1 MARLPRGVVALGL
14 VSLCMD
20 MSSEAIH
27 AILPLY
33 LIGTLGA
40 SALVLGLIEGLGEA
54 TAQVTK
60 LASGWFSD
68 RMGRRKPLVLLG
80 YGLGG
85 LTKPLFALALGP
97 GLVLVARLLDRVG
110 KGIRGAPRDALL
122 AELVPEAQRGAA
134 FGLRQSMDTVGAILG
149 PALALAV
156 MLLGGTPRL
165 VFVLAVVP
173 AMAAVAVL
181 WLAVE
186 EPARPGPAP
195 PRPRLDWAALREM
208 GRPFWETV
216 AAGAVL
222 TLARVS
228 EAFLILRA
236 ADEGLTIALAPL
248 VLILFNLVYAG
259 SAWPAGMVSDRIGR
273 RGLIATGF
281 GLLVAADVLLALDGG
296 PLVVAIAIAFWGLHM
311 GLTQSLLSAEI
322 ARHAPASARATA
334 FGLFN
339 LVTGVALLAGNAA
352 AGGLWLWGGAAAT
365 FGAGA
370 LIAAAGLAM
379 ILRRAG

>member
-1 MARLPRGVVALGL
+1 MALPRGVVALGL

-20 MSSEAIH
+20 MSSEAVH

-40 SALVLGLIEGLGEA
+40 SALMLGLIEGLGEA
-54 TAQVTK
+54 TAQITK
-60 LASGWFSD
+60 LVSGLRSD
-68 RMGRRKPLVLLG
+68 RSGRRKPLVLLG

-85 LTKPLFALALGP
+85 LTKPLFALAVGP
-97 GLVLVARLLDRVG
+97 GLVLAARLIDRIG

-122 AELVPEAQRGAA
+122 ADIVPDGQRGAA
-134 FGLRQSMDTVGAILG
+134 FGLRQSMDTLGAILG

-156 MLLGGTPRL
+156 MALGGTPRM

-181 WLAVE
+181 ALGVQ
-186 EPARPGPAP
+186 EPARRAP
-195 PRPRLDWAALREM
+195 PKQPPRLTRAALRAM
-208 GRPFWETV
+208 GPAFWATV
-216 AAGAVL
+216 TAGAVL

-236 ADEGLTIALAPL
+236 SDLGLSITWAPL
-248 VLILFNLVYAG
+248 VLILFNIVYAA
-259 SAWPAGMVSDRIGR
+259 SAWPAGILSDRIGR
-273 RGLIATGF
+273 RGLMLAGF
-281 GLLVAADVLLALDGG
+281 GMLVLADLILALGQG
-296 PLVVAIAIAFWGLHM
+296 PVAVALGIALWGLHM
-311 GLTQSLLSAEI
+311 GLTQGTLSAEV
-322 ARHAPASARATA
+322 ARHAPEDMRATA

-339 LVTGVALLAGNAA
+339 LVTGLALLTGNAG
-352 AGGLWLWGGAAAT
+352 AGALWLWGGAAAA

-370 LIAAAGLAM
+370 ALALCGLCL
-379 ILRRAG
+379 ILRR

>member
-1 MARLPRGVVALGL
+1 M
-14 VSLCMD
+14 C
-20 MSSEAIH
+20 
-27 AILPLY
+27 
-33 LIGTLGA
+33 
-40 SALVLGLIEGLGEA
+40 
-54 TAQVTK
+54 
-60 LASGWFSD
+60 
-68 RMGRRKPLVLLG
+68 
-80 YGLGG
+80 
-85 LTKPLFALALGP
+85 
-97 GLVLVARLLDRVG
+97 
-110 KGIRGAPRDALL
+110 IRD
-122 AELVPEAQRGAA
+122 
-134 FGLRQSMDTVGAILG
+134 
-149 PALALAV
+149 
-156 MLLGGTPRL
+156 
-165 VFVLAVVP
+165 
-173 AMAAVAVL
+173 
-181 WLAVE
+181 
-186 EPARPGPAP
+186 
-195 PRPRLDWAALREM
+195 RPRLDWAALREM

-236 ADEGLTIALAPL
+236 TDEGLTIALAPL